1 MASKQSPSQKATVER
16 VMHEF
21 KEGELETQGR
31 TVKNPKQAIAIALS
45 EAGSSSRQSPQEN
58 KTRQARTK
66 AKERAGKTAEAEKEG
81 KRAQDRTLEKG
92 ARGGRP
98 AASSNA
104 STKSSRS
111 KAELYAE
118 ARKRDI
124 PGRSRMNR
132 TQLERALAH

>member
-1 MASKQSPSQKATVER
+1 MPSKQSPSQKATVER

-21 KEGELETQGR
+21 KEGELETRGR
-31 TVKNPKQAIAIALS
+31 KVKNPRQAIAIALS
-45 EAGSSSRQSPQEN
+45 ESGSSNRQSPQDN
-58 KTRQARTK
+58 KQRRARTK
-66 AKERAGKTAEAEKEG
+66 AKEKASETAEAEKEG

-92 ARGGRP
+92 ARGSKP
-98 AASSNA
+98 AAGSNA
-104 STKSSRS
+104 SAKSSRG

-132 TQLERALAH
+132 AQLERALAH